1 MELGIFFKN
10 EVKPALGCTEPG
22 AVALAASWAAHH
34 GGGEVRGIRL
44 YLSPNIYKNGLH
56 AGIPGTDGHT
66 GNLLAAALGAMKGDP
81 EKGLMSLEGIVGE
94 DVEQALALVR
104 SGAVRQEV
112 RQDVPSVYVE
122 VELTDDSGVISAVI
136 SGRHDRVVEI
146 RKNGE
151 IVKRLLEADNQ
162 AGGRPPYIEEL
173 LCEDMEGLWKAS
185 AQIDAEMERFLLE
198 GSRVNLDVAARGLE
212 KTWGMGVGFHIAALG
227 RMEDLLRL
235 VKSWSAAAADVRM
248 GGGPWPIMSS
258 AGSGNH
264 GITAIIP
271 PSLAAKEWGKSERD
285 LAEALALSHLVTGFI
300 KAHTGRLTPVC
311 GCAVAAGAGAAAA
324 IVRLGGGSPKQGEIA
339 VSLLLSSLQGMI
351 CDGAKGSCALKVST
365 AAGEAYL
372 AAMLA
377 LDGMEDPGQ
386 QGIVSSDLADT
397 SRYMGVFSQ
406 TGLSAA
412 DSAIIRILQEMEAAG
427 SGSID

>member
-1 MELGIFFKN
+1 MELESFLRN

-22 AVALAASWAAHH
+22 AVALAASWAARH
-34 GGGEVRGIRL
+34 GEGGVKSIKL

-66 GNLLAAALGAMKGDP
+66 GNLLAAALGVLKGDP
-81 EKGLMSLEGIVGE
+81 EKGLMSLEGIAGE

-104 SGAVRQEV
+104 SGVVKQEV
-112 RQDVPSVYVE
+112 RPDVPSVYVE

-136 SGRHDRVVEI
+136 SGRHDRIVEI
-146 RKNGE
+146 RKNGA
-151 IVKRLLEADNQ
+151 IVKRLLEADNHSS
-162 AGGRPPYIEEL
+162 GRPPYIEEL
-173 LCEDMEGLWKAS
+173 LREDMNGLWKAS
-185 AQIDAEMERFLLE
+185 AQIDGEMERFLLE
-198 GSRVNLDVAARGLE
+198 GACVNLDVATRGLE
-212 KTWGMGVGFHIAALG
+212 RPWGMGVGFHIAALG
-227 RMEDLLRL
+227 GMDDLLRL

-248 GGGPWPIMSS
+248 AGGPWSVMSS

-271 PSLAAKEWGKSERD
+271 PSLAAKEWKNSDRE

-324 IVRLGGGSPKQGEIA
+324 IVKLGGGTPKQGDIA
-339 VSLLLSSLQGMI
+339 VALLLSSLQGMI

-372 AAMLA
+372 SATLA
-377 LDGMEDPGQ
+377 LGGIEDPGE
-386 QGIVSSDLADT
+386 QGVVSSDLAGT
-397 SRYMGVFSQ
+397 SRNMGVFSQ

>member
-1 MELGIFFKN
+1 MDLEVFFRN

-22 AVALAASWAAHH
+22 AVALATSWAARH
-34 GGGEVRGIRL
+34 GGGEIKSIRL

-56 AGIPGTDGHT
+56 AGIPGTGGHT
-66 GNLLAAALGAMKGDP
+66 GNLLAAALGALKGDP
-81 EKGLMSLEGIVGE
+81 EKGLMALEGIADK
-94 DVEQALALVR
+94 DVKQALGLIA
-104 SGAVRQEV
+104 SGIVSQEV

-122 VELTDDSGVISAVI
+122 IVLTDDSGVVSAVI
-136 SGRHDRVVEI
+136 SGRHDRIVEI

-151 IVKRLLEADNQ
+151 IVKRLLEADTQ
-162 AGGRPPYIEEL
+162 GSGRPPYIEEL
-173 LCEDMEGLWKAS
+173 LREDMDGLWNTS
-185 AQIDAEMERFLLE
+185 AQIDEEMEQFLLE
-198 GSRVNLDVAARGLE
+198 GARVNLGVGGRGLE
-212 KTWGMGVGFHIAALG
+212 KPWGMGVGYHIAALG
-227 RMEDLLRL
+227 GMDDLLRL

-248 GGGPWPIMSS
+248 GGGPWPVMSS

-271 PSLAAKEWGKSERD
+271 PSMAAKKWGKSDRE

-324 IVRLGGGSPKQGEIA
+324 IVRLGGGTPKQGEIA

-372 AAMLA
+372 SAMLA
-377 LDGMEDPGQ
+377 LGGMEDPGE
-386 QGIVSSDLADT
+386 QGVVSSDLGDT
-397 SRYMGVFSQ
+397 SRNMGVFSQ
-406 TGLSAA
+406 TGLSGA
-412 DSAIIRILQEMEAAG
+412 DSAIIRILQEMEA
-427 SGSID
+427 SGAARNR

>member
-1 MELGIFFKN
+1 MELGSFFRN

-22 AVALAASWAAHH
+22 AVALAASWAARH
-34 GGGEVRGIRL
+34 GEGGVRSIRL

-56 AGIPGTDGHT
+56 AGIPGTGGHT
-66 GNLLAAALGAMKGDP
+66 GNLLAAALGVLKGDP
-81 EKGLMSLEGIVGE
+81 EKGLMALDGILAE

-104 SGAVRQEV
+104 SGVVKQEV

-146 RKNGE
+146 RKNGT
-151 IVKRLLEADNQ
+151 IVKRLLEAD
-162 AGGRPPYIEEL
+162 AHASGRPPYMEEL

-185 AQIDAEMERFLLE
+185 ALIDEDMEKFLLE
-198 GSRVNLDVAARGLE
+198 GSRVNMDVAARGLE
-212 KTWGMGVGFHIAALG
+212 KPWGMGVGFHVAALG
-227 RMEDLLRL
+227 GTEDLLRL

-248 GGGPWPIMSS
+248 GGGPWPVMSS

-271 PSLAAKEWGKSERD
+271 PSLAAKEWEKSDRE

-324 IVRLGGGSPKQGEIA
+324 IVRLGGGAPKQGEIA

-386 QGIVSSDLADT
+386 QGVISSDLAST
-397 SRYMGVFSQ
+397 SRNMGVFSQ

-412 DSAIIRILQEMEAAG
+412 DSAIIRILQEMESAG
-427 SGSID
+427 SE

>member
-1 MELGIFFKN
+1 MDLGIFFRN

-22 AVALAASWAAHH
+22 AVALATSWAARH
-34 GGGEVRGIRL
+34 GGGEVKSIRL

-56 AGIPGTDGHT
+56 AGIPGTGGQT
-66 GNLLAAALGAMKGDP
+66 GNLLAAALGALKGDP
-81 EKGLMSLEGIVGE
+81 EKGLMALEGITDE
-94 DVEQALALVR
+94 DVRQALALVA
-104 SGAVRQEV
+104 SGIVSQEV

-122 VELTDDSGVISAVI
+122 SVLTDDSGVMSAVI
-136 SGRHDRVVEI
+136 SGRHDRIVEI

-151 IVKRLLEADNQ
+151 IVKRLLEADTEG
-162 AGGRPPYIEEL
+162 GGRPPYIEEL
-173 LCEDMEGLWKAS
+173 LLEDMEGLWKTS
-185 AQIDAEMERFLLE
+185 ALIDEEMEGFILE

-212 KTWGMGVGFHIAALG
+212 KPWGMGVGFHIAALG
-227 RMEDLLRL
+227 GMDDLLRL

-248 GGGPWPIMSS
+248 GGGPWPVMSS

-271 PSLAAKEWGKSERD
+271 PSLAAKHWGRSDRE

-324 IVRLGGGSPKQGEIA
+324 IVRLGGGTPKQGEIA

-372 AAMLA
+372 SAMLA
-377 LDGMEDPGQ
+377 LGGMEDPGE
-386 QGIVSSDLADT
+386 QGIVSSDLGNT
-397 SRYMGVFSQ
+397 SRSMGAFSQ

-412 DSAIIRILQEMEAAG
+412 DSAIIRILQEMEA
-427 SGSID
+427 SGAAQDR